1 MEHKNFF
8 ANYKYLH
15 EQVVEEIKSLMREHN
30 TTEVDLLGSNCD
42 HAQIT
47 GMPVDFMNTD
57 EPMSME
63 VSKVYLDGDKLLLDV
78 ILDIDTDELADISP
92 NGDIGDAYRVYNAED
107 YMYISCDGSIESVY
121 EAIYQVL
128 VYGK

>member
-8 ANYKYLH
+8 ANYKNLH

-30 TTEVDLLGSNCD
+30 TTEVDLLGNDCD

-47 GMPVDFMNTD
+47 GMPVDFMDTD

-78 ILDIDTDELADISP
+78 ILDIDTDELADTNK

-107 YMYISCDGSIESVY
+107 YMYISSDGSIVSVY

-128 VYGK
+128 EHGK